1 MLPFERLRYLARH
14 AGDDRSLVL
23 EAADCL
29 ADFSYDPT
37 QLVTVCRRLLAHH
50 ARCGPLWWLCA
61 RVITAPDPAEGA
73 REAERLIESD
83 RTGRRLSALLPFPHD
98 EPIAVVGWPE
108 VVREAVAERTDLDLL
123 AVRTRHGATIRQAR
137 QFRDDRSIRVVDETD
152 AMALGPTHL
161 LVEVHAASPA
171 EALVPAGLTDL
182 VWSLPDAKLWLI
194 AGVGRVLPGRLFDVL
209 RRQVE
214 TGNADVGGDPA
225 VEVIEVSR
233 AERIAGPAGLD
244 PPERMAQRVDCPVAP
259 ELLRL

>member
-1 MLPFERLRYLARH
+1 MMPFERLRAIARH
-14 AGDDRSLVL
+14 GADDRTLVA

-29 ADFSYDPT
+29 AEFDDDPAG
-37 QLVTVCRRLLAHH
+37 LVVACRRLLHHH
-50 ARCGPLWWLCA
+50 AACGPLWWLCA

-108 VVREAVAERTDLDLL
+108 VVSEAVAERTDLDLL
-123 AVRTRHGATIRQAR
+123 AVRTRHGSAIRQAR
-137 QFRDDRSIRVVDETD
+137 QFRDDRAVRVVDETD
-152 AMALGPTHL
+152 AMALGPSHL
-161 LVEVHAASPA
+161 LIEVHAASPA
-171 EALVPAGLTDL
+171 EALVPAGVTDL
-182 VWSLPDAKLWLI
+182 LWSLPDAKLWLI

-214 TGNADVGGDPA
+214 IGNAEVGGDPA
-225 VEVIEVSR
+225 AEVIEVSR